1 MKGSTFS
8 KLCLAMLNCSWKNP
22 IKEMLQPL
30 KKSFV
35 IKRKFSLI
43 AFEIL
48 WVLMILKRLNY
59 ALQFKLSGKLRHLN
73 FPPWCGIISLTD
85 LNPSSVPHI
94 SYHIH
99 MQRALKLQQGIAS
112 PGLLSFGLLF
122 SKGAV
127 SNCAVFYWYNV
138 IYRVVIKN
146 FRFHKKIFNVLLFY
160 PGFFYIYIHTVKHKQ
175 GGAEW

>member
-1 MKGSTFS
+1 
-8 KLCLAMLNCSWKNP
+8 MLNCSWKNP

-43 AFEIL
+43 AFEIF
-48 WVLMILKRLNY
+48 WVLMILMRLNY

-127 SNCAVFYWYNV
+127 SNCVVSIDIMSYTGWWSKILDFIKRFLMFYCFTL
-138 IYRVVIKN
+138 IS
-146 FRFHKKIFNVLLFY
+146 FT
-160 PGFFYIYIHTVKHKQ
+160 YIYTQ
-175 GGAEW
+175 